1 MGFRIFASKLHLM
14 RIIQS
19 SIFRALLAIVFGYLL
34 VMYRNELLHWT
45 TIAFG
50 CLFFLSGLISVIAYY
65 VEKRRAMNI
74 ADRLQAMSEMRG
86 DEMETPAEDDIK
98 RSLLPTFPIVGI
110 GSMILGVIL
119 AIMPTTFVHGMM
131 YVVSGLLVLGAL
143 NMISNLIMAHKFASI
158 GVGFWVM
165 PILLLTLGVAMIV
178 KPDLFAAMPFRIL
191 GWALIIYG
199 VIECINAIK
208 ISQCHKQ
215 YERIQAA
222 QQAASKA
229 EIEDAVIVEDNSTS
243 PTPTI

>member
-143 NMISNLIMAHKFASI
+143 NMISNLIMA
-158 GVGFWVM
+158 
-165 PILLLTLGVAMIV
+165 
-178 KPDLFAAMPFRIL
+178 
-191 GWALIIYG
+191 
-199 VIECINAIK
+199 
-208 ISQCHKQ
+208 IS
-215 YERIQAA
+215 
-222 QQAASKA
+222 
-229 EIEDAVIVEDNSTS
+229 S
-243 PTPTI
+243 PPSELVSG

>member
-86 DEMETPAEDDIK
+86 DEMETTAEDDIK

-191 GWALIIYG
+191 GWALIVYG

>member
-191 GWALIIYG
+191 GWALIVYR

>member
-74 ADRLQAMSEMRG
+74 ADRLQAMSEMRC

-191 GWALIIYG
+191 GWALIVYG

>member
-191 GWALIIYG
+191 GWALIVYG

>member
-65 VEKRRAMNI
+65 VEKRRVMNI

-191 GWALIIYG
+191 GWALIVYG

>member
-50 CLFFLSGLISVIAYY
+50 CLFYLSGLISVIAYY
-65 VEKRRAMNI
+65 VEKRLAMNI

-191 GWALIIYG
+191 GWALIVYG

>member
-1 MGFRIFASKLHLM
+1 M

-74 ADRLQAMSEMRG
+74 ANRLQAMSEMRG

-191 GWALIIYG
+191 GWALIVYG

>member
-1 MGFRIFASKLHLM
+1 M

-191 GWALIIYG
+191 GWARIVYG

>member
-1 MGFRIFASKLHLM
+1 MGFIIFASKLHLM

-191 GWALIIYG
+191 GWALIVYG

-229 EIEDAVIVEDNSTS
+229 EIEDAVIVEDDSTS

>member
-191 GWALIIYG
+191 GWALIVYG

-222 QQAASKA
+222 QQATSKA

>member
-208 ISQCHKQ
+208 ISLCHKQ

>member
-1 MGFRIFASKLHLM
+1 M

-191 GWALIIYG
+191 GWALIVYG